1 MVQEMACIIC
11 PMSCHLTIE
20 TNEEGEVTSVSGN
33 NCKRGDAY
41 ARSELTNPVRMVT
54 GTVRLEHGLYPRLPV
69 TLSGM
74 IPKSMIFP
82 VMEEIHKVNMV
93 APIKIHDIIIENVC
107 GLPVNVIASRSVK
120 KID

>member
-11 PMSCHLTIE
+11 PMSCHLTVE
-20 TNEEGEVTSVSGN
+20 TNESGEVLSVSGN
-33 NCKRGDAY
+33 TCKRGDTY
-41 ARSELTNPVRMVT
+41 ARSELVHPVRMVT

-74 IPKSMIFP
+74 IPKNMIFP
-82 VMEEIHKVNMV
+82 VMEEIHKANVV
-93 APIKIHDIIIENVC
+93 APVKIHDIIIENVC
-107 GLPVNVIASRSVK
+107 GLSVNVIASRSVK